1 MRKRIIADVFVF
13 CLFLWAPWQLTAA
26 FVIIFLIYFPN
37 YWEGAALA
45 LVADSFYS
53 LPGRFWMSGFGF
65 LTLSSLLIIYIS
77 SIIKNKIKITLF

>member
-26 FVIIFLIYFPN
+26 FAVIFMILFEN

-45 LVADSFYS
+45 LAADSFYS
-53 LPGRFWMSGFGF
+53 LPGQAIAAGFGF
-65 LTLSSLLIIYIS
+65 FTLLSLFILYIS
-77 SIIKNKIKITLF
+77 SFIKNKIRILK